1 MTVDRA
7 AREAH
12 DRAVAA
18 GEPGYLD
25 PASGAFVFT
34 AVELAAR
41 GECCGSGCR
50 HCPYPLPDAAAASSR
65 TGSDRNGEDD
75 GSLLNRHRT
84 RGTDTMPGQAPFHTD
99 EHDLLL
105 GYLAQQRE
113 VLRLTAYGLT
123 DEQART
129 PAAAPSPLT
138 VGGLVKHVART
149 EQGWIDIV
157 AQRARSGYQD
167 EDDYVEGFTMGA
179 DETLDDLFRFSD
191 AVAAETEAVV
201 RGVADL
207 GRAVPVP
214 RGVPWYPDDL
224 DAWTVRWVMLH
235 MVAETARH
243 AGHADIVR
251 EAIDG
256 ATAFPLMAAAEGW
269 PATPWLQ
276 PWAPGAARA
285 AGDSVGS

>member
-1 MTVDRA
+1 
-7 AREAH
+7 
-12 DRAVAA
+12 
-18 GEPGYLD
+18 
-25 PASGAFVFT
+25 
-34 AVELAAR
+34 
-41 GECCGSGCR
+41 
-50 HCPYPLPDAAAASSR
+50 
-65 TGSDRNGEDD
+65 
-75 GSLLNRHRT
+75 
-84 RGTDTMPGQAPFHTD
+84 MPGQAPFHTD

-129 PAAAPSPLT
+129 AAAAPSPLS
-138 VGGLVKHVART
+138 VGGLIKHVALT

-157 AQRARSGYQD
+157 AQRQRPSGGED
-167 EDDYVEGFTMGA
+167 EYVEGFTMGA
-179 DETLDDLFRFSD
+179 GETLDDLLRFSD
-191 AVAAETEAVV
+191 EVAVETEAVV
-201 RGVADL
+201 RGIADL
-207 GRAVPVP
+207 GQAVPVP

-224 DAWTVRWVMLH
+224 DAWSVRWVLLH

-269 PATPWLQ
+269 PATPWMQ
-276 PWAPGAARA
+276 PWTPTTA
-285 AGDSVGS
+285 